1 MHALW
6 SWLSCN
12 AAAIQAVASCV
23 IIVLTAITIVV
34 LIATWRAARAQ
45 ANAADKL
52 TMSTDKQIDI
62 LKEQVTAT
70 RRQIEESV
78 RPMLDVPVGFIA
90 GASLLTGK
98 VMNLGNGP
106 ALDITYA
113 YGKFGDR
120 EIHEE
125 FVVPPTVSKD
135 KGFDMTIDP
144 DKIRKTGL
152 IFIYRS
158 LSGTDCASSLTSQRP
173 HFHYH
178 PDVHEW
184 VQSLRT
190 PRS

>member
-1 MHALW
+1 M
-6 SWLSCN
+6 
-12 AAAIQAVASCV
+12 
-23 IIVLTAITIVV
+23 
-34 LIATWRAARAQ
+34 
-45 ANAADKL
+45 L
-52 TMSTDKQIDI
+52 TMSTEKQIEI
-62 LKEQVTAT
+62 LREQVTVT

-90 GASLLTGK
+90 GLSLLTGK
-98 VMNLGNGP
+98 VVNLGNGP

-135 KGFDMTIDP
+135 KGFDFTADP
-144 DKIRKTGL
+144 DKISKKGL

-158 LSGTDCASSLTSQRP
+158 LSGNDCASSLTSERP

-178 PDVHEW
+178 SDVHEW
-184 VQSLRT
+184 VQKLRT
-190 PRS
+190 RAHP